1 MRLIQKSIGFILLMS
16 INLQAL
22 KSQDKSSWVNTFIG
36 TDGTGHTFPGPSMPF
51 GMVQPG
57 PDNRNFGWN
66 HTSGYQFQ
74 DTFLMGFSQTRLSG
88 TGINEMG
95 DVLLLPINPKK
106 SKAKN
111 AYYKTSEIARPG
123 YYAITKKDDVK
134 VELTCSE
141 RVAFHKYTYPENE
154 AQLFVDF
161 QHGLRFIFDEN
172 SAKPLVLASEVQI
185 VDSVTI
191 TGYCS
196 TSNWVNRKYFFIVQF
211 DQPIAN
217 STLLPR
223 KEGNL
228 APQYLLDFQLGN
240 AKTLNVKI
248 ALSTVDV
255 NGAKQNLQTEI
266 NHWDFNKVYRNNR
279 KTWNEYLD
287 RISLQATNKQKEIFY
302 TSLYHLLLQ
311 PSNIA
316 DIDGKYRGAD
326 GVVQIA
332 PNKAYYS
339 TLSNW
344 DIYRAAFPLLQIIAP
359 EKIDGI
365 IQTCLLHHKA
375 AGFLPIWTAWGQD
388 NYCMIGNHAITTD
401 LRVLMAQKHSKRWW
415 KQAQKATSTP
425 IGKSTTNLGIIPLI
439 YWTMNRFQEPWKVGS
454 MIGAYLKW
462 LKNWGSKM
470 WLMRFSRERCITRI
484 CMTVNPLFSEEKTQ
498 MASGEVRLTHSW
510 LHRP

>member
-1 MRLIQKSIGFILLMS
+1 MRLIQKSIGLILLMS

-106 SKAKN
+106 SQAKN

-141 RVAFHKYTYPENE
+141 RVAFHKYTYPDKE

-223 KEGNL
+223 KEGHL
-228 APQYLLDFQLGN
+228 APQYLFDFQLGN

-279 KTWNEYLD
+279 KTWNGYLD

-311 PSNIA
+311 
-316 DIDGKYRGAD
+316 
-326 GVVQIA
+326 
-332 PNKAYYS
+332 
-339 TLSNW
+339 
-344 DIYRAAFPLLQIIAP
+344 
-359 EKIDGI
+359 
-365 IQTCLLHHKA
+365 
-375 AGFLPIWTAWGQD
+375 
-388 NYCMIGNHAITTD
+388 
-401 LRVLMAQKHSKRWW
+401 
-415 KQAQKATSTP
+415 
-425 IGKSTTNLGIIPLI
+425 
-439 YWTMNRFQEPWKVGS
+439 
-454 MIGAYLKW
+454 
-462 LKNWGSKM
+462 
-470 WLMRFSRERCITRI
+470 RC
-484 CMTVNPLFSEEKTQ
+484 C
-498 MASGEVRLTHSW
+498 
-510 LHRP
+510 